1 MASVT
6 LYVSLP
12 SPNVSQVST
21 AYSNIL
27 AHPEQF
33 YQGSD
38 IVWMMISSALVF
50 IMIPALSLIYAGLG
64 NRSFAMTL
72 FRLPLIT
79 AAFIGFQWALW
90 GYALT
95 FTQSNLSTSW
105 WGSEMR
111 AFALADVLA
120 RPVGSGDGITGTSIP
135 ELVYVVYE
143 GMFASFTAAI
153 VCGGTMQRVR
163 PARFL
168 VFISLWSVLVYYP
181 VARWSW
187 YTDGWSKKLGIMDF
201 AGGTPVHIVSGTT
214 VATFSIFCSIE
225 QYKNL
230 KDLKGAV
237 QQVFLDVAESFI
249 TPWKERL
256 ANSVELYDLLASIIA
271 SKRNKHRER
280 PSSHSDGENGDATSE
295 ENVNEDC
302 LDHQEAI
309 PQDPEHG
316 VPNSVPN
323 SVRGGEVNDAPDG
336 PPAPRQTSIRPRKS
350 ESYSIN
356 YVLLGTAILW
366 FGWAGFNGGS
376 ALGGN
381 LRAVSAWTST
391 HAAASSGG
399 TTAVILIWW
408 QKKKA
413 RGSNVRAK
421 QPFSNITALYFCDGA
436 LAGLVAITP
445 GAGYVPVWSAVIF
458 GAVSTLFVNFFREPA
473 RIILKNDPLQIF
485 LLHAGA
491 GVVGMSLTG
500 LFAIQTTIGLDG
512 HSRIPH
518 EGQYTRGQRLGYQL
532 VDSVAGISYTFVV
545 TMLILCFMKL
555 VVHCFASST
564 SPNDLEDN
572 DPQAVEMH
580 EWV

>member
-1 MASVT
+1 
-6 LYVSLP
+6 
-12 SPNVSQVST
+12 
-21 AYSNIL
+21 
-27 AHPEQF
+27 
-33 YQGSD
+33 
-38 IVWMMISSALVF
+38 MMISSALVF

-214 VATFSIFCSIE
+214 VATFSTFCSIE

-230 KDLKGAV
+230 KDLKGA
-237 QQVFLDVAESFI
+237 
-249 TPWKERL
+249 
-256 ANSVELYDLLASIIA
+256 
-271 SKRNKHRER
+271 
-280 PSSHSDGENGDATSE
+280 
-295 ENVNEDC
+295 
-302 LDHQEAI
+302 
-309 PQDPEHG
+309 
-316 VPNSVPN
+316 
-323 SVRGGEVNDAPDG
+323 
-336 PPAPRQTSIRPRKS
+336 
-350 ESYSIN
+350 SYSIN

-500 LFAIQTTIGLDG
+500 LFAMDSTPAANGLG
-512 HSRIPH
+512 P
-518 EGQYTRGQRLGYQL
+518 YTHTKHTCMKADTQFFRYQL

>member
-6 LYVSLP
+6 LYVSEP
-12 SPNVSQVST
+12 SPSVSQVST
-21 AYSNIL
+21 AYSNVL

-38 IVWMMISSALVF
+38 IVWMITSSALVF

-79 AAFIGFQWALW
+79 AAFVGFQWALW

-95 FTQSNLSTSW
+95 FTQSTLSTNW
-105 WGSEMR
+105 WGGEMR
-111 AFALADVLA
+111 AFALVDVLA
-120 RPVGSGDGITGTSIP
+120 RPVGSGDGISGTSIP
-135 ELVYVVYE
+135 ELVYVIYE

-153 VCGGTMQRVR
+153 VCGGTMQRAR

-168 VFISLWSVLVYYP
+168 IFISLWSVLVYYP

-214 VATFSIFCSIE
+214 VATFSIFCSFEEHTSFGESARAIRSMLSEVVECFIE
-225 QYKNL
+225 
-230 KDLKGAV
+230 
-237 QQVFLDVAESFI
+237 
-249 TPWKERL
+249 PWKERMEY
-256 ANSVELYDLLASIIA
+256 SVELYDILAFIVA
-271 SKRNKHRER
+271 MRRNKN
-280 PSSHSDGENGDATSE
+280 SQQSNSHSDDENRDRIQGSAEADG
-295 ENVNEDC
+295 
-302 LDHQEAI
+302 LDDQEAI
-309 PQDPEHG
+309 AQNTDHG
-316 VPNSVPN
+316 ATNGVID
-323 SVRGGEVNDAPDG
+323 GEVNDVPEGPRTPDQ
-336 PPAPRQTSIRPRKS
+336 ASTTPRMP

-381 LRAVSAWTST
+381 LRAVSAWAST
-391 HAAASSGG
+391 HIAACSGG

-413 RGSNVRAK
+413 RGSNALANK
-421 QPFSNITALYFCDGA
+421 PFSNITALYFCDGA
-436 LAGLVAITP
+436 IVGLVAITP
-445 GAGYVPVWSAVIF
+445 GAGYVPVWSATIF
-458 GAVSTLFVNFFREPA
+458 GALSTLFVNFLREPA
-473 RIILKNDPLQIF
+473 KIILKHDPLHIS

-491 GVVGMSLTG
+491 GVVGMGLTG
-500 LFAIQTTIGLDG
+500 LFA
-512 HSRIPH
+512 R
-518 EGQYTRGQRLGYQL
+518 
-532 VDSVAGISYTFVV
+532 
-545 TMLILCFMKL
+545 
-555 VVHCFASST
+555 
-564 SPNDLEDN
+564 
-572 DPQAVEMH
+572 
-580 EWV
+580 

>member
-21 AYSNIL
+21 AYTNIL

-33 YQGSD
+33 Y
-38 IVWMMISSALVF
+38 
-50 IMIPALSLIYAGLG
+50 
-64 NRSFAMTL
+64 
-72 FRLPLIT
+72 
-79 AAFIGFQWALW
+79 QWALW

-95 FTQSNLSTSW
+95 FTQSTRSISW
-105 WGSEMR
+105 WGGEMR

-143 GMFASFTAAI
+143 GMFASFT
-153 VCGGTMQRVR
+153 
-163 PARFL
+163 FL
-168 VFISLWSVLVYYP
+168 VFISIWSVLVYYP

-187 YTDGWSKKLGIMDF
+187 FTDGWSKKLGVMDF

-214 VATFSIFCSIE
+214 VATFSIFCSVE
-225 QYKNL
+225 KYKCE
-230 KDLKGAV
+230 DLEDAIKE
-237 QQVFLDVAESFI
+237 VFRHVAESF
-249 TPWKERL
+249 TAPWKDRMTNL
-256 ANSVELYDLLASIIA
+256 VKLYDLVSSIIA
-271 SKRNKHRER
+271 SRRNKNHEQ

-295 ENVNEDC
+295 ENVEADC
-302 LDHQEAI
+302 SDNQEAT
-309 PQDPEHG
+309 PPNADHG
-316 VPNSVPN
+316 EPNVVSN
-323 SVRGGEVNDAPDG
+323 GELDGAVNDAQDG
-336 PPAPRQTSIRPRKS
+336 PVAPDVASMGPGRL

-356 YVLLGTAILW
+356 YVVLGTAILW

-391 HAAASSGG
+391 HAAACSGG
-399 TTAVILIWW
+399 TTAVIWIWW

-413 RGSNVRAK
+413 RGINAPEP
-421 QPFSNITALYFCDGA
+421 QPFNNITALYFSDGA

-500 LFAIQTTIGLDG
+500 LFASQTTIGLDG
-512 HSRIPH
+512 HSRIPY
-518 EGQYTRGQRLGYQL
+518 EGRYTRGQRLGYQL

-555 VVHCFASST
+555 VVHCFTSST
-564 SPNDLEDN
+564 SPNDLKDN
-572 DPQAVEMH
+572 DLQAVEMN